1 MTTQRKSLEISPE
14 KPPSVAKSEQV
25 PISKESVV
33 IVAATKF
40 FRMEISQERFL
51 GHCSLRDR
59 CRITEDKA
67 KVAEADA
74 VVFHNA
80 DFDSM
85 SQQNLPRRADQVYV
99 VANIESPVNS
109 PMRPPNDYINWTMTF
124 RHDSD
129 IWYPYA
135 YFSTPD
141 IAHPAL
147 TDEELD
153 KIWSQ
158 KTKNN
163 IATWLVS
170 NCDTK
175 NDRKLLVTK
184 LIESG
189 LTVDIWGGC
198 GNPAPACAGVSLQ
211 SSECVKWLVQPYKFY
226 ISFENTNCPDYVTE
240 KFFETLRSRYA
251 IPIVM
256 QRKLYE
262 DLRGDVKVPPNS
274 FIAVDD
280 FKSPAELIKHLNKVG
295 NSKNLYLSYHQWR
308 KEYYVK
314 FDPMEDTGYCELCR
328 RLLQGNNAQKSYADL
343 GGWYGNKPDFCDN
356 GFVKRWLAGGK

>member
-1 MTTQRKSLEISPE
+1 MTTQWQSLKRSP
-14 KPPSVAKSEQV
+14 KTSPSITKLPQL
-25 PISKESVV
+25 PFCKESVV

-40 FRMEISQERFL
+40 FGMEISQERFL
-51 GHCSLRDR
+51 GHCSLRDK
-59 CRITEDKA
+59 CRITEDMA

-74 VVFHNA
+74 VLFHNA
-80 DFDSM
+80 DFS
-85 SQQNLPRRADQVYV
+85 SWRKKLPRKSDQVYV
-99 VANIESPVNS
+99 VANLESPYNH
-109 PMRPPNDYINWTMTF
+109 PMHPPNNYINWTMTY

-129 IWYPYA
+129 IWYPYG
-135 YFSTPD
+135 YFATPD
-141 IAHPAL
+141 GIKPGL

-158 KTKNN
+158 KTKNSS
-163 IATWLVS
+163 ATWLVS
-170 NCDTK
+170 NCKTGNK
-175 NDRKLLVTK
+175 RKLLVDK

-198 GNPAPACAGVSLQ
+198 GSPAPACAGLSMQ
-211 SSECVKWLVQPYKFY
+211 GSECVKWLVQPYKFY

-262 DLRGDVKVPPNS
+262 DLGGFHRVPPNS

-280 FKSPAELIKHLNKVG
+280 FKNPAELVEYINTVS

-308 KEYYVK
+308 KEYTVK
-314 FDPMEDTGYCELCR
+314 SDPTEDTGYCELCR
-328 RLLQGNNAQKSYADL
+328 KLLQGNYAQKSYADL
-343 GGWYGNKPDFCDN
+343 GAWYGNKPDFCDN
-356 GFVKRWLAGGK
+356 GFVKRWLAGAK